1 MRRWQP
7 ISTVPLNTP
16 VVVTDG
22 RSRRIATLKPQNPVW
37 QFESENKSA
46 QNPMLANSGLHQLA
60 YSFTPTHWF
69 SLPKLPEAS

>member
-16 VVVTDG
+16 VIVTDG

-37 QFESENKSA
+37 RYEDENPPFL
-46 QNPMLANSGLHQLA
+46 NLTSGLSQGAA
-60 YSFTPTHWF
+60 YQFVPTHWF